1 MSAPGLPWQG
11 WAGDDERPVRPRVVD
26 APRPPGAPWAT
37 DGALVW
43 TAGAG
48 LLLLLLGALLGRPD
62 VALLGVAPSVTAA
75 YAVWVRPRGE
85 VWWDALGTQASAETS
100 AEAGAGAG
108 AETSAETSADGA
120 SAWGTQPRAAAVG
133 QLDARYRL
141 TVPPGCTAV
150 RLRAARVEHGSTEV
164 LVAVP
169 GSRDLT
175 IAATS
180 LRTGP
185 QPLFRV
191 EHQGIGAAGMLVG
204 PVGLEAPEL
213 VTVLPHGRG
222 MPALPLPQRLRG
234 LTGQHDSRRP
244 GQGGGLRDVH
254 PFMPGDTARQVDWKV
269 TARRSPGLSQL
280 YVRRTMALGE
290 AAVVLVLDSRD
301 DVGPDPVTWGG
312 IQSIRPD
319 DATSLDIARQAALSV
334 AEGYL
339 AVGDRVA
346 VEDLGVRRRTLR
358 PGTGRRHLDRVVQQL
373 AMVAPEGEPPRRV
386 RPPRLS
392 SASLVYVFSTF
403 LDPEAA
409 DMARAWRRSG
419 TTVIAVD
426 VLPRVRTGRL
436 DARHWLAYRLVTLER
451 RDRLDELA
459 AAGVEVL
466 HWVDVAG
473 TTAALQLAARRSHR
487 RPGTLR

>member
-1 MSAPGLPWQG
+1 MAGGPGLPSQG
-11 WAGDDERPVRPRVVD
+11 WADDEELAARGLVD
-26 APRPPGAPWAT
+26 APRPPGESWAPDA
-37 DGALVW
+37 ALVW
-43 TAGAG
+43 TAAAG
-48 LLLLLLGALLGRPD
+48 ILLLTLGALIGRAD
-62 VALLGVAPSVTAA
+62 VALLGLAPAITAA

-85 VWWDALGTQASAETS
+85 VWVDPAEPDDAGPGSPGR
-100 AEAGAGAG
+100 AGAV
-108 AETSAETSADGA
+108 
-120 SAWGTQPRAAAVG
+120 VG
-133 QLDARYRL
+133 EVSARYRL
-141 TVPPGCTAV
+141 SVPPGCTAV

-164 LVAVP
+164 LLAVP
-169 GSRDLT
+169 GRRDLT
-175 IAATS
+175 IAAAS
-180 LRTGP
+180 VRTGP
-185 QPLFRV
+185 QPQFRL
-191 EHQGIGAAGMLVG
+191 EHQGLGAAGMLVG
-204 PVGLEAPEL
+204 PVGVEAADL
-213 VTVLPHGRG
+213 LTVLPRGRG

-234 LTGQHDSRRP
+234 LTGQHESRRP

-254 PFMPGDTARQVDWKV
+254 PFTPGDSVRQVDWKV
-269 TARRSPGLSQL
+269 TARRSPGLAQL

-290 AAVVLVLDSRD
+290 ATVVLVLDSRD

-312 IQSIRPD
+312 IQPIRPD
-319 DATSLDIARQAALSV
+319 DATSLDIARQAAMSV

-339 AVGDRVA
+339 AVGDRVS

-358 PGTGRRHLDRVVQQL
+358 SGTGRRHLDRVVQQL

-386 RPPRLS
+386 RPPRLA

-419 TTVIAVD
+419 MTVVAVD

-451 RDRLDELA
+451 RDRLAELV
-459 AAGVEVL
+459 AAGVEVV
-466 HWVDVAG
+466 HWADVAG
-473 TTAALQLAARRSHR
+473 ATAALQLMARRSHR

>member
-1 MSAPGLPWQG
+1 MTTGPGLPSQG
-11 WAGDDERPVRPRVVD
+11 WADDDERAALRLVD
-26 APRPPGAPWAT
+26 VPRPPGAAWAP
-37 DGALVW
+37 DPALIW
-43 TAGAG
+43 TAAAG
-48 LLLLLLGALLGRPD
+48 VVLLTLGALLGRAD
-62 VALLGVAPSVTAA
+62 VALLGLAPVVTAA

-85 VWWDALGTQASAETS
+85 VWVDPAD
-100 AEAGAGAG
+100 
-108 AETSAETSADGA
+108 ADGA
-120 SAWGTQPRAAAVG
+120 GGTGTGPGGGPGPGLGASVVVG
-133 QLDARYRL
+133 RMLSARYRL
-141 TVPPGCTAV
+141 SVPPGCTAV

-164 LVAVP
+164 LLAVP
-169 GSRDLT
+169 GHRDLT
-175 IAATS
+175 IEAAS
-180 LRTGP
+180 VRTGP
-185 QPLFRV
+185 QPQFRI
-191 EHQGIGAAGMLVG
+191 EHQGLGAAGMLVG
-204 PVGLEAPEL
+204 PPGVQAPEL
-213 VTVLPHGRG
+213 VTVLPRGRG

-234 LTGQHDSRRP
+234 LTGQHESRRP

-254 PFMPGDTARQVDWKV
+254 PFTPGDSVRQVDWKV

-290 AAVVLVLDSRD
+290 ATVVLVLDSRD

-312 IQSIRPD
+312 IQPIRPD
-319 DATSLDIARQAALSV
+319 DATSLDIARQAAMSV

-339 AVGDRVA
+339 SVGDRVA

-358 PGTGRRHLDRVVQQL
+358 SGTGRRHLDRVVQQL
-373 AMVAPEGEPPRRV
+373 AMVAPEGEPSRRV
-386 RPPRLS
+386 RPPRLA
-392 SASLVYVFSTF
+392 SASFVYVFSTF

-419 TTVIAVD
+419 TAVIAVD

-451 RDRLDELA
+451 RDRLTELA

-466 HWVDVAG
+466 HWADVAG

>member
-1 MSAPGLPWQG
+1 MPDAEGLPAQG
-11 WAGDDERPVRPRVVD
+11 WAGDDERPARPRLAD
-26 APRPPGAPWAT
+26 APRPPGAPWLPDA
-37 DGALVW
+37 ALVW

-48 LLLLLLGALLGRPD
+48 LLLLLLGALVGRAD
-62 VALLGVAPSVTAA
+62 VALLGVAPAVTAA

-85 VWWDALGTQASAETS
+85 VWVDAVLGDAAEG
-100 AEAGAGAG
+100 ERGN
-108 AETSAETSADGA
+108 EQLDGED
-120 SAWGTQPRAAAVG
+120 GDRPGVAAAGGAVVDELCG
-133 QLDARYRL
+133 RYRL
-141 TVPPGCTAV
+141 LVPPGCTAV

-169 GSRDLT
+169 GRRVLE
-175 IAATS
+175 IAAPS
-180 LRTGP
+180 VRTGP
-185 QPLFRV
+185 QPLFRI
-191 EHQGIGAAGMLVG
+191 EHQGLGAAGLLVG
-204 PVGLEAPEL
+204 EVGVEAAEL

-254 PFMPGDTARQVDWKV
+254 PFTPGDSVRQVDWKV
-269 TARRSPGLSQL
+269 TARRSPGLTQL

-319 DATSLDIARQAALSV
+319 DATSLDIARQAAMSV

-373 AMVAPEGEPPRRV
+373 AMVAPEGEPSRRV

-419 TTVIAVD
+419 TTVLAVD

-451 RDRLDELA
+451 QDRLDELA

-466 HWVDVAG
+466 HWADVAG
-473 TTAALQLAARRSHR
+473 TTQALQRAARRSHR

>member
-1 MSAPGLPWQG
+1 MAAGPGLPSQG
-11 WAGDDERPVRPRVVD
+11 WADDEELAARALVD
-26 APRPPGAPWAT
+26 APRPPGAPWAP
-37 DGALVW
+37 DAALVW
-43 TAGAG
+43 TAAAG
-48 LLLLLLGALLGRPD
+48 ILLLALGALIGRAD
-62 VALLGVAPSVTAA
+62 VALLGLAPAVTAA

-85 VWWDALGTQASAETS
+85 VWVDPAEPDDGPH
-100 AEAGAGAG
+100 GAG
-108 AETSAETSADGA
+108 T
-120 SAWGTQPRAAAVG
+120 AVVG
-133 QLDARYRL
+133 ELTAQYRL
-141 TVPPGCTAV
+141 SVPPGCTAV

-169 GSRDLT
+169 GRRDLT

-180 LRTGP
+180 VRTGP
-185 QPLFRV
+185 QPQFRL
-191 EHQGIGAAGMLVG
+191 EHQGLGAAGMLVG
-204 PVGLEAPEL
+204 PVGLESPEL
-213 VTVLPHGRG
+213 VTVLPRGRG
-222 MPALPLPQRLRG
+222 MPALPLPHRLRG
-234 LTGQHDSRRP
+234 LTGQHESRRP

-254 PFMPGDTARQVDWKV
+254 PFAPGDAVRQVDWKV
-269 TARRSPGLSQL
+269 TARRSPGLAQL

-290 AAVVLVLDSRD
+290 ATVVLVLDSRD

-312 IQSIRPD
+312 IQPIRPD
-319 DATSLDIARQAALSV
+319 DATSLDIARQAAMSV

-339 AVGDRVA
+339 AVGDRVS

-358 PGTGRRHLDRVVQQL
+358 SGTGRRHLDRVVQQL
-373 AMVAPEGEPPRRV
+373 AMVAPEGEPQRRV

-466 HWVDVAG
+466 HWADVAQ
-473 TTAALQLAARRSHR
+473 TTAALQLATRRSHR

>member
-1 MSAPGLPWQG
+1 MAGGPGLPSQG
-11 WAGDDERPVRPRVVD
+11 WADDEELAARGLVD
-26 APRPPGAPWAT
+26 APRPPGESWAPDA
-37 DGALVW
+37 ALVW
-43 TAGAG
+43 TAAAG
-48 LLLLLLGALLGRPD
+48 IMLLTVGALIGRAD
-62 VALLGVAPSVTAA
+62 VALLGLAPAITAA

-85 VWWDALGTQASAETS
+85 VWVDPAEPDDAGPGSPGR
-100 AEAGAGAG
+100 AGAV
-108 AETSAETSADGA
+108 
-120 SAWGTQPRAAAVG
+120 VG
-133 QLDARYRL
+133 EVSTRYRL
-141 TVPPGCTAV
+141 SVPPGCTAV

-164 LVAVP
+164 LLAVP
-169 GSRDLT
+169 GRRDLT
-175 IAATS
+175 IAAAS
-180 LRTGP
+180 VRTGP
-185 QPLFRV
+185 QPQFRL
-191 EHQGIGAAGMLVG
+191 EHQGLGAAGMLVG
-204 PVGLEAPEL
+204 PVGVEAADL
-213 VTVLPHGRG
+213 LTVLPRGRG

-234 LTGQHDSRRP
+234 LTGQHESRRP

-254 PFMPGDTARQVDWKV
+254 PFTPGDSVRQVDWKV
-269 TARRSPGLSQL
+269 TARRSPGLAQL

-290 AAVVLVLDSRD
+290 ATVVLVLDSRD

-312 IQSIRPD
+312 IQPIRPD
-319 DATSLDIARQAALSV
+319 DATSLDIARQAAMSV

-339 AVGDRVA
+339 AVGDRVS

-358 PGTGRRHLDRVVQQL
+358 SGTGRRHLDRVVQQL

-386 RPPRLS
+386 RPPRLA

-419 TTVIAVD
+419 MTVVAVD

-451 RDRLDELA
+451 RDRLAELV

-466 HWVDVAG
+466 HWADVAG
-473 TTAALQLAARRSHR
+473 ATAALQLMARRSHR